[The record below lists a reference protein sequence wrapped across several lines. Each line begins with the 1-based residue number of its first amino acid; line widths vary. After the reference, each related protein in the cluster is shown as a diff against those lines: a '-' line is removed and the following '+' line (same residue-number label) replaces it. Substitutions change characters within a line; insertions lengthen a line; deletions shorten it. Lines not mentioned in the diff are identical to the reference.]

1 MLCCLAAGLF
11 LLDSCSSDGTR
22 ETVLG
27 REYTLHT
34 DAGGEASQPG
44 DFIYFHYVM
53 RTPDSTLADTR
64 EIGQE
69 PYTQHPPDSLG
80 TDQIDEVTDVVRSL
94 AVGDSA
100 TVVMRIDTFSQKPPG
115 LEDVNEIF
123 FDIVVTD
130 IVDEA
135 TFNER
140 LQREQ
145 AEAQA
150 RMQAAVSRAPEVQA
164 FADSVRQA
172 YVDGQLAD
180 EVQRTESGLGY
191 IIHEAGNGPPAE
203 PGQMVEVHYIGMLTD
218 GTVFDQSFP
227 RGQPIS
233 FPLGVGAVI
242 SGWDE
247 GLSLL
252 NVGSKATFFIP
263 AELGYGDVEQGPIP
277 ANSELIFYV
286 ELEGAQ

>member
-1 MLCCLAAGLF
+1 MLCCLAAGAL
-11 LLDSCSSDGTR
+11 LLDACSPDGTR
-22 ETVLG
+22 KTALG

-34 DAGGEASQPG
+34 DAGGEPSQPG

-53 RTPDSTLADTR
+53 RTLDSTLANTR
-64 EIGQE
+64 EMGQE

-94 AVGDSA
+94 AIGDSA
-100 TVVMRIDTFSQKPPG
+100 TVVMRIDTFTQKPPG

-123 FDIVVTD
+123 FDIVATD

-150 RMQAAVSRAPEVQA
+150 RMQAAVARAPQVQA

-172 YVDGQLAD
+172 YVDGQLSD
-180 EVQRTESGLGY
+180 ELQRTESGLGF
-191 IIHEAGNGPPAE
+191 IIHEPGDGPAAE

-242 SGWDE
+242 TGWDE

-252 NVGSKATFFIP
+252 DVGAQATFFIP
-263 AELGYGDVEQGPIP
+263 AELGYGDAEQGPIP

-286 ELEGAQ
+286 ELEGAK